1 MLAGSPTIV
10 AKANNE
16 ARVRGGLEHEAY
28 LWHDLKGLIDEAGGK
43 DALLACGGVFSGPF
57 QTQMVAYE
65 LGIHGIQ
72 VGWKVTPP
80 PGVTFR
86 TRTVP
91 DGPLVTK
98 PTDDR
103 YRLVAHQRQVAA
115 ADGAAGRAQRLSQGE
130 PLRAHLGHRRQRR
143 DQGRAARGDRRPAA
157 AAGSTSE
164 RRGHSLGSPGWPPSP
179 PAYAR
184 CPSVRSLPSSFVLPA
199 LVLLGLLAVSFYL
212 RTHSLG
218 ESLWMDEG
226 LSIGIASQPLFDI
239 PGVLRVDGS
248 PPLYYMLLS
257 VWMDVTGNGP
267 AETQGLSVAIALL
280 AVPGGLWAGW
290 SLFGRRAGLI
300 CAALCAVNPF
310 LTAYAQETRMYALML
325 VLSLLAT
332 AAFLHV
338 FAFGRRSYLPLFSVL
353 LALMLYTH
361 NWGLFLA
368 AGLVC
373 ALVPCWYV
381 SEVRSSFWK
390 DALIGFGFAGLL
402 YLPWLPTLLHQVQHT
417 GAPWLNPPNF
427 GAPVQIT
434 KSLLGGGTPTV
445 ALLLAGGSGI
455 AAVIARRVEDKERTA
470 VIAGAVTVLATLAVA
485 WLVSQVSPAWT
496 TRYLGVL
503 LGPMLLIAALGL
515 ARAGA
520 LGMVAL
526 VIILGIW
533 AIPAL
538 LRARE
543 QVERRRPAQV
553 GRPELQEGDL
563 VVSMQPEQGPLLAY
577 HLEDLGGAPKLRFA
591 SPIGAVENDR
601 IMDWTDGYDKLK
613 DATPAANLEPL
624 LANLPPGG
632 RVLFVYPVTGARTI
646 GMRPGPSSSGAG
658 GRSGARR
665 SRPTRASRRWRRCPK
680 LPPCHADRRTRRDL
694 REEDAGT
701 G

>member
-1 MLAGSPTIV
+1 LASV
-10 AKANNE
+10 S
-16 ARVRGGLEHEAY
+16 AR
-28 LWHDLKGLIDEAGGK
+28 
-43 DALLACGGVFSGPF
+43 
-57 QTQMVAYE
+57 
-65 LGIHGIQ
+65 
-72 VGWKVTPP
+72 
-80 PGVTFR
+80 
-86 TRTVP
+86 
-91 DGPLVTK
+91 
-98 PTDDR
+98 
-103 YRLVAHQRQVAA
+103 
-115 ADGAAGRAQRLSQGE
+115 
-130 PLRAHLGHRRQRR
+130 LRPR
-143 DQGRAARGDRRPAA
+143 
-157 AAGSTSE
+157 
-164 RRGHSLGSPGWPPSP
+164 
-179 PAYAR
+179 
-184 CPSVRSLPSSFVLPA
+184 PSVRSLPSSFALPA

-239 PGVLRVDGS
+239 PSVLRVDGS

-257 VWMDVTGNGP
+257 VWMDTTGNGP
-267 AETQGLSVAIALL
+267 AATQGLSVAIALL

-325 VLSLLAT
+325 VLSLVAT

-338 FAFGRRSYLPLFSVL
+338 FAFGRRRYLPLFSVL

-373 ALVPCWYV
+373 ALAPCWYV

-427 GAPVQIT
+427 GAPIQIT

-445 ALLLAGGSGI
+445 ALVLAGGSGL

-470 VIAGAVTVLATLAVA
+470 VLAGAVTVLGTLAVA

-503 LGPMLLIAALGL
+503 LGPMLLVAALGL
-515 ARAGA
+515 SRSGS
-520 LGMVAL
+520 LGLVAL

-533 AIPAL
+533 AIPRSYGLENKSNASD
-538 LRARE
+538 LRNAA
-543 QVERRRPAQV
+543 V
-553 GRPELQEGDL
+553 PELRQGDL

-591 SPIGAVENDR
+591 SPIGAMENDR
-601 IMDWTDGYDKLK
+601 VMDWTDGYDKLK
-613 DATPAANLEPL
+613 DATPARNLAPL
-624 LANLPPGG
+624 LANLPRGG
-632 RVLFVYPVTGARTI
+632 RVLFVYPVTARADDWDAPWTELVRRRAAQWGAALAADKDFKLVRAVPPNYRRATRI
-646 GMRPGPSSSGAG
+646 GVRGVLYEK
-658 GRSGARR
+658 
-665 SRPTRASRRWRRCPK
+665 T
-680 LPPCHADRRTRRDL
+680 
-694 REEDAGT
+694 GT
-701 G
+701 